1 MSHTED
7 YEDLLECKNVL
18 GVEYDDET
26 NTLTVFVSQKLPDSE
41 LADED
46 NVKLRV
52 SDVNLEVE
60 DAGFEEERDGFD
72 ALSRVE
78 SMPEA
83 QADRQERHRPV
94 VGGVSE
100 INAKE
105 SAATAG
111 PYPARITDTS
121 TANWSDA
128 VSEGD
133 LVRLSNNHVYAR
145 INDAEFGEPIIQP
158 SPTDGGSLPDDK
170 TGELLGYVTVEDGA
184 VVDVA
189 ARSIDPEQDSAEYHE
204 LDDSWPTTV
213 RREDYR
219 SLKGK
224 TVTKTGRT
232 TGVTQSQVK
241 ATSASVRVRFGDA
254 GTLTLRD
261 QCIAG
266 AMSEGGDSGSPV
278 FLDSSGELVGLLF
291 AGSSR
296 QTIFNKI
303 GNVEAELGVELLT
316 DEPGDG
322 DGGNGNGGDGGGG
335 DGGNGGGDGGRG
347 GGDDGTGNPG
357 NGGDDGTGG
366 GGGGG
371 DDSATYRETLSE
383 TVSVAVGT
391 PQLSLV
397 SFSISG
403 SPSPGEQVSATA
415 RVSGSAKGTAWLS
428 VDGDRTTFE
437 LAEEHVRGN
446 RYLRNV
452 RLTFTVPDSAGDAFD
467 VDVDGGYVLNS
478 E

>member
-1 MSHTED
+1 MTHTED
-7 YEDLLECKNVL
+7 FEDLLDCKNVL

-46 NVKLRV
+46 NVKKRV
-52 SDVNLEVE
+52 TDVNLEVE
-60 DAGFEEERDGFD
+60 DAGFDEERDGFD
-72 ALSRVE
+72 ALSHAEPV
-78 SMPEA
+78 PEA
-83 QADRQERHRPV
+83 QANRHDRHRPV
-94 VGGVSE
+94 VAGVSE

-105 SAATAG
+105 TAATAG
-111 PYPARITDTS
+111 PYPARVTDTK
-121 TANWSDA
+121 TANWSAD

-145 INDAEFGEPIIQP
+145 INDAEFGEPIVQP
-158 SPTDGGSLPDDK
+158 SPRDGGGLPDDK

-184 VVDVA
+184 VVDVS
-189 ARSIDPEQDSAEYHE
+189 ARSADPEQDSAEYHE

-219 SLKGK
+219 SMKGK
-224 TVTKTGRT
+224 TVAKTGRT
-232 TGVTQSQVK
+232 TGVTRSQVK
-241 ATSASVRVRFGDA
+241 ATSASVRVKFGDA

-266 AMSEGGDSGSPV
+266 AMSKGGDSGSPV

-303 GNVEAELGVELLT
+303 ANVESELGVELLA
-316 DEPGDG
+316 EESGE
-322 DGGNGNGGDGGGG
+322 GGDGGS
-335 DGGNGGGDGGRG
+335 
-347 GGDDGTGNPG
+347 GGDDGDRDD
-357 NGGDDGTGG
+357 DDGGEDG
-366 GGGGG
+366 
-371 DDSATYRETLSE
+371 SFTYRETLSE
-383 TVSVAVGT
+383 TVSVAVGS

-397 SFSISG
+397 SFSVAG
-403 SPSPGEQVSATA
+403 SPTSGQQASATA
-415 RVSGSAKGTAWLS
+415 RVSGSAKGTAWLA

-437 LAEEHVRGN
+437 LSETHVRGN
-446 RYLRNV
+446 RFVRNV
-452 RLTFTVPDSAGDAFD
+452 RVTVTIPESVGDSFD
-467 VDVDGGYVLNS
+467 VNVEGGYVLN

>member
-1 MSHTED
+1 MTHTED
-7 YEDLLECKNVL
+7 FEDLLDCKNVL

-46 NVKLRV
+46 NVKKRV

-60 DAGFEEERDGFD
+60 DAGFDEERDGFD
-72 ALSRVE
+72 ALSFVE

-83 QADRQERHRPV
+83 QADRHERHRPV

-105 SAATAG
+105 TAATAG
-111 PYPARITDTS
+111 PYPARVTDTA

-145 INDAEFGEPIIQP
+145 INEAEFGEPIIQP
-158 SPTDGGSLPDDK
+158 SPRDGGNLPDDK

-184 VVDVA
+184 VVDVS
-189 ARSIDPEQDSAEYHE
+189 ARSVDSEQESAEYHE

-232 TGVTQSQVK
+232 TGVTRSQVK

-266 AMSEGGDSGSPV
+266 AMSKGGDSGSPV

-303 GNVEAELGVELLT
+303 GNVESALGVELLT
-316 DEPGDG
+316 EEPGDG
-322 DGGNGNGGDGGGG
+322 GSGG
-335 DGGNGGGDGGRG
+335 GGNGGGGRDGNDGGDG
-347 GGDDGTGNPG
+347 GSDDGR
-357 NGGDDGTGG
+357 NGGDDP
-366 GGGGG
+366 
-371 DDSATYRETLSE
+371 STYRETLDE

-397 SFSISG
+397 SFSVAG
-403 SPSPGEQVSATA
+403 SPTSGQQASATA
-415 RVSGSAKGTAWLS
+415 LVSGSAKGIAWLA
-428 VDGDRTTFE
+428 VGGERTTFE
-437 LAEEHVRGN
+437 LNEAHVRDD
-446 RYLRNV
+446 RYLKNV
-452 RLTFTVPDSAGDAFD
+452 SLTFTVPESVGDSFD
-467 VDVDGGYVLNS
+467 VHVEGGYVLDN

>member
-1 MSHTED
+1 MSRTED

-60 DAGFEEERDGFD
+60 DAGFEEEREGFD

-78 SMPEA
+78 SLPEA
-83 QADRQERHRPV
+83 QADRQKRHRPV

-128 VSEGD
+128 ASEGD

-170 TGELLGYVTVEDGA
+170 TGELLGYVTAEDGA
-184 VVDVA
+184 AVDVA

-303 GNVEAELGVELLT
+303 GNVESELGVELLT

-322 DGGNGNGGDGGGG
+322 DGGS
-335 DGGNGGGDGGRG
+335 
-347 GGDDGTGNPG
+347 
-357 NGGDDGTGG
+357 
-366 GGGGG
+366 GGGG

-428 VDGDRTTFE
+428 VDGDRTTFT

-446 RYLRNV
+446 RYLKDV
-452 RLTFTVPDSAGDAFD
+452 SLSFTAPDSAGDSFD
-467 VDVDGGYVLNS
+467 VDVDGGYVLDS

>member
-1 MSHTED
+1 MTHTED
-7 YEDLLECKNVL
+7 FEDLLDCKNVL
-18 GVEYDDET
+18 GVEYDEET

-52 SDVNLEVE
+52 SDVTLEVE
-60 DAGFEEERDGFD
+60 DAGFDEERDGFD

-78 SMPEA
+78 SVPEA

-100 INAKE
+100 INAKA

-111 PYPARITDTS
+111 PYPARVADTS
-121 TANWSDA
+121 TAKWSDA

-145 INDAEFGEPIIQP
+145 INEAEFGEPIVQP
-158 SPTDGGSLPDDK
+158 SSTDGGSLPDDK

-189 ARSIDPEQDSAEYHE
+189 ARSVDPEQDSAEYHE

-213 RREDYR
+213 RREEYR
-219 SLKGK
+219 SMKGK

-232 TGVTQSQVK
+232 TGVTKSQVK

-291 AGSSR
+291 AGSAR

-303 GNVEAELGVELLT
+303 SNVESELGVELLT
-316 DEPGDG
+316 DEPGEGG
-322 DGGNGNGGDGGGG
+322 DGGNGDGGGG
-335 DGGNGGGDGGRG
+335 DDDTGGDGDN
-347 GGDDGTGNPG
+347 DDP
-357 NGGDDGTGG
+357 
-366 GGGGG
+366 
-371 DDSATYRETLSE
+371 ATYRETLSE
-383 TVSVAVGT
+383 SVSVAVGT

-397 SFSISG
+397 SFSVLG
-403 SPSPGEQVSATA
+403 SPSPGEHVSATA
-415 RVSGSAKGTAWLS
+415 RVSGSAKGTAWLA
-428 VDGDRTTFE
+428 VDGDRTTFT
-437 LAEEHVRGN
+437 LGEEHVRGN
-446 RYLRNV
+446 RYLKDV
-452 RLTFTVPDSAGDAFD
+452 SLSFTVPDSAGESFD
-467 VDVDGGYVLNS
+467 VDVDGGYVLD